1 MATKTKTECPR
12 CSGTGI
18 YKGFGVCYRCNG
30 RKVVT
35 AMPKRAEPT
44 GYTHPPKTP
53 AELAERSGIS
63 IEAAEAAFSYNWD
76 DNDRFQEW

>member
-18 YKGFGVCYRCNG
+18 YKGFGVCYRCGG

-35 AMPKRAEPT
+35 AMPKRAERPA
-44 GYTHPPKTP
+44 PLPQPKTP
-53 AELAERSGIS
+53 AELAERAGCS
-63 IEAAEAAFSYNWD
+63 IEDAEAAFSYKP